1 MTSDPLSTWLGF
13 LASPAAPRT
22 AMLPME
28 LDGYLT
34 GIVVAPDMILP
45 SEWFVGL
52 WGEDEPV
59 FDNKDQVQTVMGAV
73 MDRYNAIIA
82 AIDAGLKKLETKQ
95 PIDYRPLFLASDSKP
110 RHDVVRTW
118 VRGFAKAM
126 ALAPEAW
133 GSLVEDERMRV
144 LIAPFVGFM
153 DVKALDLDPA
163 DNVDELLDEAA
174 AAIPRMTLILR
185 KLAQIRSAR
194 PRAAVA
200 RASKHRR
207 NTSCPCGSGRKY
219 KRCCGAN

>member
-1 MTSDPLSTWLGF
+1 MNSDPLSTWLGF
-13 LASPAAPRT
+13 LASPAAPKT
-22 AMLPME
+22 TMSPLE

-45 SEWFVGL
+45 GEWFAGL
-52 WGEDEPV
+52 WGKDEPV
-59 FDNKDQVQTVMGAV
+59 FDSKDQIQTVMGAV

-82 AIDAGLKKLETKQ
+82 AIDAGLKKLEAKQ

-110 RHDVVRTW
+110 GHDVVRTW

-133 GSLVEDERMRV
+133 GSLVEDERTQV
-144 LIAPFVGFM
+144 LVAPFIGFM
-153 DVKALDLDPA
+153 DVKALDLDSG
-163 DNVDELLDEAA
+163 DNIDELLDEAA
-174 AAIPRMTLILR
+174 SAIPRMTLILR

-194 PRAAVA
+194 PHAAVA
-200 RASKHRR
+200 RASKPGR
-207 NTSCPCGSGRKY
+207 NAPCPCGSGRKY